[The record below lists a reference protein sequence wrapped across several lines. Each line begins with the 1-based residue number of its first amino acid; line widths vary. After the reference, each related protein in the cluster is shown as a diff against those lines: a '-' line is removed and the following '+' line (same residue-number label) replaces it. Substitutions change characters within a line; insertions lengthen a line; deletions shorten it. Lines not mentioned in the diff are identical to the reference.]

1 MSVTGR
7 IEGVKMRELRY
18 RRVTYMNLLYKQVSY
33 LLMFDCGP
41 LFLLESSLGGG
52 AGKGGARSGTI
63 ES

>member
-1 MSVTGR
+1 
-7 IEGVKMRELRY
+7 MRELRY